1 MSEDMRDGT
10 GCAEGRFG
18 CARPAG
24 AGVRAGGE
32 GVRYGLV
39 GRVLGHSHS
48 PAIHELLGSA
58 PYDLIELPD
67 EGAVRRFLAAPGA
80 YRGLN
85 VTIPYKKTAFACC
98 DELSDAARRL
108 GNVNTIVVR
117 PNGELRGDNT
127 DYHGFLRMVASC
139 GVSPAGLTCLV
150 LGDGGAAA
158 TARAALEDAGAAE
171 VLTACR
177 RGPLTFEALAGD
189 AELRARVDL
198 IANATPVGMYPHA
211 DDDPLVDPGDYP
223 NLGCVVDMVYNPL
236 RTRLVQR
243 ARELAIPCSG
253 GLLMLVAQ
261 AKRASDQ
268 FLGAARPD
276 ALEDDVFERVLF
288 SLATVSLIGMPGCG
302 KSTLARRLARL
313 CGKEAVDVD
322 TLVVEQAGGV
332 SIPQI
337 MADEGEA
344 GFRARETRATGDAC
358 GRGGRVVA
366 CGGGVVTRPEN
377 LPLLRANGPVV
388 LLTRGLG
395 PGETSRLATAG
406 RPLSQ
411 EHGVEALRQA
421 REPLYRAWADLE
433 AGPREKPGDVAET
446 IRRMLPGWH
455 TLRRH

>member
-1 MSEDMRDGT
+1 MYGE
-10 GCAEGRFG
+10 E
-18 CARPAG
+18 AG
-24 AGVRAGGE
+24 HG
-32 GVRYGLV
+32 GVRYGLL

-48 PAIHELLGSA
+48 PAIHRLLGSA
-58 PYDLIELPD
+58 PYDLVELSD
-67 EGAVRRFLAAPGA
+67 EDAVRRFLASPGA

-85 VTIPYKKTAFACC
+85 VTIPYKKTVFACC

-139 GVSPAGLTCLV
+139 GISPKGLTCLV

-177 RGPLTFEALAGD
+177 RGPLTFEALAVD
-189 AELRARVDL
+189 SQLRARVGL

-211 DDDPLVDPGDYP
+211 NDDLLVDPADFP
-223 NLGCVVDMVYNPL
+223 NLVCVVDMVYNPL

-243 ARELAIPCSG
+243 ARELGIPCSG

-261 AKRASDQ
+261 AKRASDA
-268 FLGAARPD
+268 FLGTPRPD
-276 ALEDDVFERVLF
+276 ALEDEVFSQVLF
-288 SLATVSLIGMPGCG
+288 DLANVSLIGMPGCG
-302 KSTLARRLARL
+302 KSTLARSLASA
-313 CGKEAVDVD
+313 CGKEALDVD
-322 TLVVEQAGGV
+322 ALVVEQAGGT

-337 MADEGEA
+337 MAEEGEP
-344 GFRARETRATGDAC
+344 GFRMRETRATAEAC
-358 GRGGRVVA
+358 AHGGRVIA

-388 LLTRGLG
+388 LLTRGLA
-395 PGETSRLATAG
+395 PGEAERLATQG

-411 EHGVEALRQA
+411 AHGVEALRQA
-421 REPLYRAWADLE
+421 RDPLYRAWADLE
-433 AGPREKPGDVAET
+433 VGSQEDTGEVAAR
-446 IRRMLPGWH
+446 IRDLLPTWH
-455 TLRRH
+455 TLRCH